1 MAGLQTGTPKL
12 VVLGRLASGG
22 MGTVSLARTE
32 EGHRVAVKRMHTH
45 LAEDSHFL
53 RMFLDE
59 IWLTGALRHDN
70 VVRLVGWGVDDG
82 GPYFATEFV
91 LGAGLGELLARAR
104 GAGESLPH
112 ELVAY
117 IGARM
122 AEGLHAAHS
131 LCGPDG
137 ESLGIV
143 HRDVTPSN
151 VLIGFDGSIKL
162 TDFGVA
168 KAAQKSTRSRTGM
181 LKGKLSYMAPEY
193 ADGRG
198 VDGRSDLYSL
208 GVVLFQLLSGQR
220 PFSGDTDMEL
230 LRKIVD
236 RTPPTITSLVPT
248 IHEDLAAIVDR
259 LLAKRPEARGRDAM
273 HVATELDGWLLLQGH
288 PSSTLRA
295 RLAAYV
301 GRHCGDRRTRL
312 EALMSRDGADGET
325 LITQRW
331 TAGARPDETM
341 ARRAMALASSTE
353 GDSPIEAPTRRDGPQ
368 SQRPVTRVAKHT
380 RVAPVAPA
388 PLEAP
393 PLDSLDSLE
402 GEDVT
407 AQTFVPVRRQ
417 LLGSRWGML
426 GIAVAG
432 ASVGAVVVALVVAAG
447 RPAPSSLDGPSL
459 DGPPLE
465 SPPLD
470 SETPAV
476 VVEEEDADDAAAV
489 QPSASASA
497 KPIATSRP
505 VAVRPAP
512 RPAKTA
518 KTPPPPPA
526 PVPPRPKA
534 PCTPA
539 HFDYPA
545 CLKKP

>member
-32 EGHRVAVKRMHTH
+32 EGQLVAVKRMHSH

-59 IWLTGALRHDN
+59 IWLTGALLHHN
-70 VVRLVGWGVDDG
+70 VVRLSGWGVDDG

-91 LGAGLGELLARAR
+91 VGAGLGELLARAR

-236 RTPPTITSLVPT
+236 RTPPSITSLVPT

-273 HVATELDGWLLLQGH
+273 QVATELDGWLLLQGH

-341 ARRAMALASSTE
+341 ARRAMALATSTEPTTE
-353 GDSPIEAPTRRDGPQ
+353 GDSPIEAPTRRDGLK

-388 PLEAP
+388 PVE
-393 PLDSLDSLE
+393 PLDSPVLE

-447 RPAPSSLDGPSL
+447 RPVPGPPVEA
-459 DGPPLE
+459 PPLE

-470 SETPAV
+470 SEPFETPM
-476 VVEEEDADDAAAV
+476 VVEEDEADEQPAI

-497 KPIATSRP
+497 IARIAP
-505 VAVRPAP
+505 PPRVRPAP
-512 RPAKTA
+512 RVA
-518 KTPPPPPA
+518 KTPPPPPSPA
-526 PVPPRPKA
+526 PPPRPKA